1 MTVACIPEMTGA
13 VSIPQVEIWRAVEGA
28 GISIDAMI
36 QLLNGGLSLP
46 DLIDYIY
53 SWSVNVCTNLS
64 QKSVS

>member
-1 MTVACIPEMTGA
+1 MTGA
-13 VSIPQVEIWRAVEGA
+13 VSIPQLEIWRAVEGA